1 MRSLAVLIL
10 FSVLAPLPALAG
22 QPLDPAT
29 ASVLADFVRPTT
41 VPYPDY
47 NPYSKAKVEL
57 GRKLFFDTALS
68 GDGSRSCATCHAPV
82 SGWQDGVSR
91 HEALDGTLLGR
102 RTPSA
107 QDGAWGELFFWDGR
121 AASLEAQALGP
132 VQSALEMN
140 QTLDGMVKTLAA
152 NPEYA
157 GLFATA
163 FPENPRI
170 TPDTVAKA
178 IATFERSLVSGITPF
193 DRWVEGDPKAISPE
207 AKRGFDIFT
216 GTAGCVSCHSGW
228 QFTDHAFHDIGL
240 PGDDVGRGAIIKVP
254 ELNHAFK
261 TPTLR
266 NVADRAPY
274 MHDGSIGTLE
284 GVVEHYRNG
293 IVQRPTLSPDL
304 PRIDVLS
311 DCDIADLVAFLH
323 TLSPDP
329 ATAADSLTASA
340 PSASAAADTLTIIQ
354 KDKRFS
360 ERHVHIQVGQAL
372 TIENQDTRAHNIQVF
387 DENLEFNS
395 GYQEPGEHVSLPF
408 TQAGT
413 YHVFCGIHPKMKLQ
427 VDVK

>member
-10 FSVLAPLPALAG
+10 FSLFSLFSPLPALAG
-22 QPLDPAT
+22 QPLDPAA
-29 ASVLADFVRPTT
+29 ASVLADFVRPAT
-41 VPYPDY
+41 VPYPDD

-68 GDGSRSCATCHAPV
+68 GDGSRSCSTCHAPV

-91 HEALDGTLLGR
+91 HQALDGTLLGR

-140 QTLDGMVKTLAA
+140 QTLDGMVKTLNA

-157 GLFATA
+157 ALFATA

-170 TPDTVAKA
+170 TSEAVAKA
-178 IATFERSLVSGITPF
+178 IATFERSLVSGVTPF
-193 DRWVEGDPKAISPE
+193 DRGVGGDTKAINAE

-216 GTAGCVSCHSGW
+216 GPAGCVSCHSGW
-228 QFTDHAFHDIGL
+228 QFTDHAFHDIGM
-240 PGDDVGRGAIIKVP
+240 PGNDLGRGAIIKVP

-284 GVVEHYRNG
+284 GVVEHYRSG

-304 PRIDVLS
+304 PQVNALS
-311 DCDIADLVAFLH
+311 DRDITDLVAFLH

-340 PSASAAADTLTIIQ
+340 PSALAATDTLTVVQ
-354 KDKRFS
+354 KDKQFS
-360 ERHVHIQVGQAL
+360 ERHVHVAVGQAL
-372 TIENQDTRAHNIQVF
+372 TIENRDTRAHNIQVF
-387 DENLEFNS
+387 DENL
-395 GYQEPGEHVSLPF
+395 
-408 TQAGT
+408 
-413 YHVFCGIHPKMKLQ
+413 
-427 VDVK
+427 

>member
-1 MRSLAVLIL
+1 
-10 FSVLAPLPALAG
+10 
-22 QPLDPAT
+22 
-29 ASVLADFVRPTT
+29 
-41 VPYPDY
+41 
-47 NPYSKAKVEL
+47 
-57 GRKLFFDTALS
+57 
-68 GDGSRSCATCHAPV
+68 
-82 SGWQDGVSR
+82 
-91 HEALDGTLLGR
+91 
-102 RTPSA
+102 
-107 QDGAWGELFFWDGR
+107 
-121 AASLEAQALGP
+121 
-132 VQSALEMN
+132 
-140 QTLDGMVKTLAA
+140 
-152 NPEYA
+152 
-157 GLFATA
+157 
-163 FPENPRI
+163 
-170 TPDTVAKA
+170 
-178 IATFERSLVSGITPF
+178 
-193 DRWVEGDPKAISPE
+193 
-207 AKRGFDIFT
+207 
-216 GTAGCVSCHSGW
+216 
-228 QFTDHAFHDIGL
+228 
-240 PGDDVGRGAIIKVP
+240 
-254 ELNHAFK
+254 
-261 TPTLR
+261 LR

-274 MHDGSIGTLE
+274 MHDGSIGTLV

-311 DCDIADLVAFLH
+311 DRDIADLVAFLH

>member
-10 FSVLAPLPALAG
+10 LSVLSPLPALAE
-22 QPLDPAT
+22 QPFDPAA

-41 VPYPDY
+41 VPYPDD

-82 SGWQDGVSR
+82 SGWQDGLAR

-140 QTLDGMVKTLAA
+140 QSLDGMVKTLTA
-152 NPEYA
+152 NPEYS
-157 GLFATA
+157 GLFAAA

-170 TPDTVAKA
+170 TPDAVAKA
-178 IATFERSLVSGITPF
+178 IATFERSLVSGTTPF
-193 DRWVEGDPKAISPE
+193 DRWVGGDEQAISPE

-216 GTAGCVSCHSGW
+216 GPAGCVSCHSGW

-240 PGDDVGRGAIIKVP
+240 PSDDLGRGAIINVP

-274 MHDGSIGTLE
+274 MHDGSIATLE
-284 GVVEHYRNG
+284 GVVEHYRSG
-293 IVQRPTLSPDL
+293 IAQRPTLSPDL
-304 PRIDVLS
+304 PRIGTLS
-311 DCDIADLVAFLH
+311 DSEITDLVAFLH
-323 TLSPDP
+323 ALSPDP

-340 PSASAAADTLTIIQ
+340 PSASAAAHTLTIVQ
-354 KDKRFS
+354 KDRQFS
-360 ERHVHIQVGQAL
+360 ERHVHVAVGQAL